1 MADLKINKAA
11 DVKAAEVDAEGAKN
25 VNIRWL
31 ISENDGALNF
41 AMRLF
46 EIGKGGRTPFHKHSW
61 EHEVYILEG
70 EGRLKFE
77 SQERDFSKGY
87 FIFVPEGK
95 KHSFLN
101 TGESKLRFLCVVP
114 NK

>member
-1 MADLKINKAA
+1 MADLKINKAV
-11 DVKAAEVDAEGAKN
+11 DVKAVDVDTEGAKN

-31 ISENDGALNF
+31 ISESDGARNF

-46 EIGKGGRTPFHKHSW
+46 EVGEGGRTPFHQHPW

-70 EGRLKFE
+70 EGRLEFE
-77 SQERDFSKGY
+77 NDKKDFSKGY

-95 KHSFLN
+95 KHSFIN
-101 TGESKLRFLCVVP
+101 TGESKLKFLCVVP